1 MKTLTSKFSVVGAF
15 FSLFLLLTPALAQ
28 EANDPSPT
36 AWQAVI
42 AGQIQAFRNHDAPGA
57 LSFAAAS
64 FHQTF
69 TDPKQFF
76 ITIIASGYSPIME
89 SRSQTF
95 GAYKLLSADSVLQ
108 DVKLL
113 GNDQSIYE
121 AIYQLDREAAGW
133 RVHGVQLVKTT
144 AVGI

>member
-1 MKTLTSKFSVVGAF
+1 MKRLSWVGAF
-15 FSLFLLLTPALAQ
+15 ISLFLLIVPAMAQ
-28 EANDPSPT
+28 DAAEPSPT
-36 AWQAVI
+36 EWQAVI
-42 AGQIQAFRNHDAPGA
+42 AGQIQAFRNHDAPAA
-57 LSFAAAS
+57 LSFAAAPFHDS
-64 FHQTF
+64 FS
-69 TDPKQFF
+69 DPKQFF
-76 ITIIASGYSPIME
+76 VSIIASGYAPIME

-95 GAYKLLSADSVLQ
+95 GAYKLISADSVLQ

>member
-1 MKTLTSKFSVVGAF
+1 MKKLSWLGALVSVAM
-15 FSLFLLLTPALAQ
+15 LAAPAMAQ
-28 EANDPSPT
+28 QAAEPSPVE
-36 AWQAVI
+36 WQAVI

-57 LSFAAAS
+57 LSFAAAP
-64 FHQTF
+64 FHESLS
-69 TDPKQFF
+69 DPRQFF
-76 ITIIASGYSPIME
+76 VAIIASGYSPIME
-89 SRSQTF
+89 SRSQSF
-95 GAYKLLSADSVLQ
+95 GPYKLVSADSVLQ